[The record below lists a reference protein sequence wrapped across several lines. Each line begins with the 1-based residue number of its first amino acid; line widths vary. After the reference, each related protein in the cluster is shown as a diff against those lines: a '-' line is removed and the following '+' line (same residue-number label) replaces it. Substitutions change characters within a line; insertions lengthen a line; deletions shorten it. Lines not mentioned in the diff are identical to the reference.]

1 MHVDSILQCLHCTE
15 PVILLCIFES
25 LKFNL
30 IGFVQ
35 QDFLVVQDGI
45 RTLITH
51 TYCYVLNFCLKLF
64 FLQASQIVKDKIKE
78 FEKEE
83 SIENEVSKGSKR
95 SEKANSVQ
103 NKQRKASS
111 EKDISTNGK
120 SVDQKTGKVT
130 AEEVEEEK
138 EIDEI
143 STRSTAKS
151 GTLSLK
157 SIHAKVGSFRKKGDK
172 AMVFNKYN
180 EQVYFEQS
188 PPERF
193 FWPKRF

>member
-1 MHVDSILQCLHCTE
+1 MSTAFYSAYIALN
-15 PVILLCIFES
+15 LL
-25 LKFNL
+25 
-30 IGFVQ
+30 
-35 QDFLVVQDGI
+35 
-45 RTLITH
+45 
-51 TYCYVLNFCLKLF
+51 YCYVFLSPLNLIFWSCLIGLSSSSRWNKDFDNAYLLLCFELFFKLF

-103 NKQRKASS
+103 NKQGKASS

-138 EIDEI
+138 EVDEI

-157 SIHAKVGSFRKKGDK
+157 SIHARVSSFRKKGDK

-193 FWPKRF
+193 FWPKHF

>member
-1 MHVDSILQCLHCTE
+1 MSTAFYSANNALN
-15 PVILLCIFES
+15 LLYCYVFLSPLNLIFCS
-25 LKFNL
+25 SL
-30 IGFVQ
+30 IGFSSSSRWNK
-35 QDFLVVQDGI
+35 DFDNAYQLLCFD
-45 RTLITH
+45 L
-51 TYCYVLNFCLKLF
+51 FLK

-83 SIENEVSKGSKR
+83 SIESEVSKGSKR
-95 SEKANSVQ
+95 LEKANSVQ
-103 NKQRKASS
+103 NKQGKASS
-111 EKDISTNGK
+111 EKDISRNGK
-120 SVDQKTGKVT
+120 LVDQKTGKVT
-130 AEEVEEEK
+130 AEEAEEEK

-193 FWPKRF
+193 FWPKHF

>member
-1 MHVDSILQCLHCTE
+1 MSTAFYSANIALNLLNCYVFLSPLNLICL
-15 PVILLCIFES
+15 VLFIGLSSSSRWNKDFDNAYLLLCFE
-25 LKFNL
+25 LF
-30 IGFVQ
+30 F
-35 QDFLVVQDGI
+35 
-45 RTLITH
+45 
-51 TYCYVLNFCLKLF
+51 KLF

-103 NKQRKASS
+103 NKQGKASS

-193 FWPKRF
+193 FWPKHF